1 MEENKNNV
9 RFVNLSS
16 YAAPEFKEVYNKDW
30 VLYQDE
36 SGEDYF
42 QSLIE
47 RYLDSPT
54 NACCINGISEM
65 IYGRGLEATDSEVK
79 PEMYAQMKLL
89 FKPSCL
95 RKVTNDYKLLGQA
108 AMQIVYNKTKTKITQ
123 VLHFPMETLRAE
135 KAKDGKIKAY
145 YYHPNWSNL
154 KPSDEP
160 KRIPSFGNGGK
171 SDVIEVYVVKPY
183 RAGFYYYAPA
193 DYQSCVQ
200 YCDLEREV
208 SNYHISNIQN
218 GIQPSLFINF
228 NNGVPDEEAQ
238 QLIENKVNE
247 KFGGTS
253 NAGRAIIAFNE
264 DPERKATIEAIHL
277 PDAHAQYQFY
287 ADESR
292 EKIMLGH
299 RIVSPI
305 LLGIKDNTG
314 FGNNAEE
321 LRTASVIMDNMVIR
335 PFQNILTEAIADI
348 LAFND
353 IYLDLYFVTLQPIE
367 FTELDN
373 IATQVRRE
381 EETGEKL
388 SEQKT
393 GWIEQLKAIFKKQE
407 QE

>member
-9 RFVNLSS
+9 RFVAMSS

-36 SGEDYF
+36 NGDDYF

-65 IYGRGLEATDSEVK
+65 IYGRGLEATDSELK
-79 PEMYAQMKLL
+79 PEMYAKMKLL

-108 AMQIVYNKTKTKITQ
+108 AMQVVYNKTKTVITQ

-145 YYHPNWSNL
+145 YYHPDWSKL

-160 KRIPSFGNGGK
+160 KRIPSFGNGSK
-171 SDVIEVYVVKPY
+171 SEVIEVYVVKPY

-238 QLIENKVNE
+238 QLIENKVND

-335 PFQNILTEAIADI
+335 PFQNILTEAIAEI

-388 SEQKT
+388 SEQKL
-393 GWIEQLKAIFKKQE
+393 GWIEQIKAIFKKQE
-407 QE
+407 RE